1 MKQHLVLYFILSTDM
16 CVSSVKM
23 ATTRK
28 QVLAGGSTICETFAL
43 KWSKACEQKDRT
55 VLQTAVDSDVW
66 VSSKGRVVDS
76 LNLTEVWTLAI
87 DCESEE
93 ADRFNLSEY
102 WKGQH
107 PQHKGLS
114 GNLRPYSSWVG
125 RRQADKDES
134 LQRLAKEAIPNNLKQ
149 PLATT
154 WQQNR
159 TQQRSTAI
167 QLSKIELT
175 QQSPPQQHRETSG
188 ICSRRSSNTGIS

>member
-28 QVLAGGSTICETFAL
+28 QVLVGGSTICETFAL

-55 VLQTAVDSDVW
+55 VLQTAVNSDVW

-93 ADRFNLSEY
+93 ADRYNLSDY

-134 LQRLAKEAIPNNLKQ
+134 LQRLAHGRRK
-149 PLATT
+149 
-154 WQQNR
+154 
-159 TQQRSTAI
+159 
-167 QLSKIELT
+167 
-175 QQSPPQQHRETSG
+175 QSPTTSNSLLPLHG
-188 ICSRRSSNTGIS
+188 SRIEHSNVVLPYSLVR